1 MKYGDEMTNSELLTT
16 DTPKRL
22 LRELEKQR
30 QYVLRIEV
38 GPFACPNC
46 GTEHAKW
53 EIHGIT
59 DVNDYD
65 LSKSHGD
72 EGKCKSC
79 GRGLR
84 YCVPF
89 VGNPYISLIP
99 DPELAR

>member
-1 MKYGDEMTNSELLTT
+1 MKNSELLST
-16 DTPKRL
+16 DAPPSRL
-22 LRELEKQR
+22 LNGLERQR

-59 DVNDYD
+59 NVNDYD

-72 EGKCKSC
+72 EGKCKAC

-84 YCVPF
+84 YMVPF
-89 VGNPYISLIP
+89 VGNPYITLIS